1 MLSHI
6 EIYVRDIEKTRKFY
20 DVLLPRLGYVVYQ
33 EWSEGFS
40 YRDGDSYIVFV
51 QTRDKYMKN
60 GYNRCNIGLNH
71 IAYKC
76 GSKREIDDLR
86 EFLKK
91 EGVTLLYDDKY
102 PFAGGT
108 EHYAFYFEDP
118 DRIKVEIVFYENI

>member
-20 DVLLPRLGYVVYQ
+20 DVLLPRLGYAVYQ

-40 YRDGDSYIVFV
+40 YKDKASYIVFV

-76 GSKREIDDLR
+76 RSKREINDLR

-91 EGVTLLYDDKY
+91 EGVPLLYDDKY
-102 PFAGGT
+102 PFAGGP
-108 EHYAFYFEDP
+108 EHYALYFEDP